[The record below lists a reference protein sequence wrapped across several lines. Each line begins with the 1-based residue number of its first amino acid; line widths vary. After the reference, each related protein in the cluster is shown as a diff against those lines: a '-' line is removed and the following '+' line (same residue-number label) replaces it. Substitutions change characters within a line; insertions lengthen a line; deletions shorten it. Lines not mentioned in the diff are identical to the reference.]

1 MTKKMIAVT
10 PETHE
15 KLQALKNTCRPEG
28 IYTIGGVVDSLV
40 NKAYMSEVRDAES
53 RK

>member
-15 KLQALKNTCRPEG
+15 KLQKLKNTRRPEG

-40 NKAYMSEVRDAES
+40 SEAYMSEVRNGEE
-53 RK
+53 RQ